1 MKNNL
6 EKDEIDF
13 KIKICLAEIKKHT
26 KMLELSKNQ
35 KSKEISNKL
44 LLKSLEKKDEFINLY
59 TEKFL
64 I

>member
-13 KIKICLAEIKKHT
+13 KIEICLAEIKKHT

-59 TEKFL
+59 PEKFL